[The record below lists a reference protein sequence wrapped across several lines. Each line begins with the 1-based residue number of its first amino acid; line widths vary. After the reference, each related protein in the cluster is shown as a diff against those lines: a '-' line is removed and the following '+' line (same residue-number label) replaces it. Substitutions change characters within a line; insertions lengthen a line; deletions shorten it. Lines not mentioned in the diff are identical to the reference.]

1 MTKLEVLERRHGSVF
16 VSHTLAAITAARSG
30 LTEPEILDILS
41 VDTEVKRVVLVKPLL
56 TVLITNRC

>member
-16 VSHTLAAITAARSG
+16 VSHTLAAITAAKSG

-41 VDTEVKRVVLVKPLL
+41 VDTEVKRVELVKPLS
-56 TVLITNRC
+56 TV